1 MLKFFIFLSIII
13 LFLIY
18 YNYRNTNNNEN
29 FTNLENN
36 ITFSLYPKINNSG
49 DYNSFNINI
58 SNSNLLLYKDDMYY
72 DYINDLKDI
81 SENRVVS
88 YNIKDNI
95 GSSNLDHTK
104 GGKFWPSFNYSQG
117 IPDSSSLN
125 RMSNNGMQKLYL
137 INNSDSNDNS
147 MKLKDGEYYFSV
159 RGKKKNGSNLEVKC
173 KFILKKTDVYTPTI
187 KLKESSDYITSD
199 NEYFY
204 VNIDV
209 LGGEDLIHFKPK
221 TNKIFKIKIETSH
234 DYNNLQIELKS
245 TYDDNIIN
253 YSNHYDTITN
263 NKCIEI
269 CSSVYV
275 VSGFQN
281 INEENIV
288 ENSFFNLYY
297 QNTDVDD
304 EYEYE
309 YEQQYDSIY
318 DTLLDFIGYE
328 REHFSKKFRKRLKKI
343 KNKAKNITTNIIN
356 KAKSIT
362 KIAPLIVPKTPVYI
376 TEYTYKYEFV
386 LDKHIEYD
394 LKLDIAPVKD
404 GDFKIL
410 KDNPDKDN
418 NQIWRNI
425 KDSYGAEFI
434 EDNKNFNYNNEVD
447 KRYLIDNNSGVKVTN
462 HEVRWGMGLEDEG
475 TLMFRGEDNNSMYGS
490 KFHEYITRD
499 LNKDNKIL
507 TTSNSN
513 FNLNVTNSGDENIH
527 QLKLIYNF
535 LTTINDISIIQINFD
550 TNNDLVTFYN
560 HMHSIYIG
568 SNKVIKKT
576 DLTYYD
582 SINSDS
588 PIILLIV
595 KKELFNEDDINNW
608 LTETIGS
615 SYNPLSYYK
624 VYGFS

>member
-1 MLKFFIFLSIII
+1 MLKIFIFLSIII

-18 YNYRNTNNNEN
+18 YNYKNTNNSEN

-58 SNSNLLLYKDDMYY
+58 SNSNLLLYKDDVYY

-81 SENRVVS
+81 SENRVIS

-117 IPDSSSLN
+117 IPDYSSSN
-125 RMSNNGMQKLYL
+125 RMSDNTMQKLYL
-137 INNSDSNDNS
+137 INNNDSNDNS

-159 RGKKKNGSNLEVKC
+159 WGKKKNGSNLEANC
-173 KFILKKTDVYTPTI
+173 KFIFKKTDVYTPTI
-187 KLKESSDYITSD
+187 GLKESTDYITSD

-204 VNIDV
+204 VNIYI
-209 LGGEDLIHFKPK
+209 LGGEDLIYFKPK

-234 DYNNLQIELKS
+234 DYNDLQIELKS
-245 TYDDNIIN
+245 TYDDNVIN

-263 NKCIEI
+263 KKCIEN
-269 CSSVYV
+269 CSSDNE

-281 INEENIV
+281 INEEDII

-297 QNTDVDD
+297 KDNYGND
-304 EYEYE
+304 EYDYE
-309 YEQQYDSIY
+309 EEYDSIY
-318 DTLLDFIGYE
+318 DNLLYFMGYE
-328 REHFSKKFRKRLKKI
+328 REHFSKRFRKRLKKI
-343 KNKAKNITTNIIN
+343 KNKAKSITTNIIN

-362 KIAPLIVPKTPVYI
+362 KTITPIPKTPVYI

-447 KRYLIDNNSGVKVTN
+447 KRYLIDNNSGIKVTN

-588 PIILLIV
+588 PTILLII

-608 LTETIGS
+608 LTETIGL
-615 SYNPLSYYK
+615 SYYPLSYYK
-624 VYGFS
+624 VYGF